1 MNAFKIHK
9 ESPAITLI
17 GRGEYA
23 EDIPH
28 DRRIFWHEL
37 KNCNVGDKWSSYG
50 GNKHKAHTEEEMT
63 AIYKDK
69 KGVACLLRTIWT
81 DDAKYHEDLEILWF
95 EFGNH
100 LIAQAV
106 KEGRIK

>member
-50 GNKHKAHTEEEMT
+50 GNKHKARTEEEMT

-81 DDAKYHEDLEILWF
+81 SDDDAKYHEELEILWF
-95 EFGNH
+95 EFGKQ
-100 LIAQAV
+100 IDCTSC
-106 KEGRIK
+106 